1 MKIIICG
8 AGQVG
13 FSIAKHLAQE
23 GNDVVVIDHSTDL
36 TRKVSDTLDV
46 KAITGFASEP
56 AILEQARRAAASD
69 HGRW

>member
-1 MKIIICG
+1 MRIIICG

-36 TRKVSDTLDV
+36 ARKVSDTLDV

-56 AILEQARRAAASD
+56 VQNLSEISNQNTLK
-69 HGRW
+69 